1 MLNEFISVAEG
12 FQTSVNIA
20 YDLYGDEKAKSFIP
34 TISAIDI
41 IEDVMLST
49 ASTSARRARIMIGAY
64 GRGKSHIILVLLS
77 LLFKK
82 DRAQF
87 ETLLTKMKEVNPG
100 LYDFVLEYLKSDKKI
115 LPVVISGSSA
125 SLTQSFLNALQQ
137 ALHSAKLDSLMPET
151 HFKAAITSIEN
162 WRTNYPDTYKRL
174 LSELT
179 EPLDTFILRL
189 QEYDVTAYERF
200 TELYPALTSGSV
212 FNPFLGFDVVELY
225 EKVTNEL
232 CANGYN
238 GTFIIYDEFSK
249 YLESSIANA
258 TISDIKLLQDFAEKC
273 DRSGNKQM
281 HLMLICHKD
290 IANYI
295 DEKLPKEKV
304 DGWRGVSGR
313 FKHMNLHNNYSQMY
327 EIISAV
333 ITKDPQVWPAFYQEH
348 RDKFDDLIK
357 RFTANS
363 LLSTTNGEAVNAAI
377 EGCYPLHPIS
387 TFILPRLSEKVAQ
400 NERTLFT
407 FLSASD
413 KNTLSAFLN
422 SAEGDFPMLTPDL
435 IYDYFEP
442 LLRKEPYTSDTHK
455 LYKLTSSVLRKVAP
469 DSLGAKIIKTIS
481 LIYIIEQFEKLPPVY
496 DIIIEAF
503 YDTTYSTQSI
513 SDALNGL
520 IEKDCIVY
528 LKRSNNYLKL
538 KESSGVDIP
547 GEIEKEVEKLK
558 ISETVT
564 GILNRSVSDSYMYPT
579 RYNDEHEI
587 TRYFDFTYISTHDF
601 AKTTDWEERLHQS
614 EADGVVF
621 AVVSKKE
628 DELEEIR
635 KIIAE
640 RNLNNE
646 RIVFAVPLKFKAIEK
661 IAYEY
666 AAVIRLK
673 SLVSDDEQLSDEYEI
688 YIEDLNEV
696 LGSFYL
702 AYSRPENA
710 AVDYYYG
717 GVRRKLYRKAQ
728 LSSLLSQ
735 ICEDVFPH
743 TPVINNE
750 AINKN
755 HLPTVAINSRNKILT
770 GLLANHL
777 EPNLGMTGTGQEVS
791 MMRSTLIQTGVL
803 TNQDTHMLLELR
815 PADENMAHVLGIIED
830 FFVEAKVGS
839 GLSFAVLYE
848 QLTSPEHGVGLKSGV
863 IPIYVATVLHLY
875 KKNLVIK
882 YGDTET
888 KITADLL
895 NSINE
900 NPQAYTV
907 IMEDWNEDKA
917 RYMSALSELFAE
929 YIVNSE
935 RNYNAFAYLVS
946 AMSRWY
952 MALPKYTKDSV
963 DIYLGGEKFE
973 SLPKTTKKFISSL
986 RQQSDNPREYLF
998 KKLFSIFEYPYFDL
1012 AIIADFADTKRRLDS
1027 MLPNLIA
1034 IIGADVKA
1042 LFGGKKKRESTS
1054 SVVRDWYEDLK
1065 PETTQHLFA
1074 RGENKILEL
1083 FKTASSDDTLFI
1095 QRLCKAISGLR
1106 VDDWAS
1112 KTIRSF
1118 TLDLVA
1124 FKETIEAFDSE
1135 EQQPGLSTEGTYRLV
1150 FSDSNGNES
1159 VKTFFK
1165 AEYGPKAKLL
1175 LNEITTALDEMGQ
1188 SITEQEKR
1196 QVLLEALEKL
1206 C

>member
-1 MLNEFISVAEG
+1 M
-12 FQTSVNIA
+12 
-20 YDLYGDEKAKSFIP
+20 
-34 TISAIDI
+34 
-41 IEDVMLST
+41 
-49 ASTSARRARIMIGAY
+49 
-64 GRGKSHIILVLLS
+64 
-77 LLFKK
+77 
-82 DRAQF
+82 
-87 ETLLTKMKEVNPG
+87 
-100 LYDFVLEYLKSDKKI
+100 
-115 LPVVISGSSA
+115 
-125 SLTQSFLNALQQ
+125 
-137 ALHSAKLDSLMPET
+137 
-151 HFKAAITSIEN
+151 
-162 WRTNYPDTYKRL
+162 
-174 LSELT
+174 
-179 EPLDTFILRL
+179 
-189 QEYDVTAYERF
+189 
-200 TELYPALTSGSV
+200 
-212 FNPFLGFDVVELY
+212 
-225 EKVTNEL
+225 
-232 CANGYN
+232 
-238 GTFIIYDEFSK
+238 
-249 YLESSIANA
+249 
-258 TISDIKLLQDFAEKC
+258 
-273 DRSGNKQM
+273 
-281 HLMLICHKD
+281 
-290 IANYI
+290 
-295 DEKLPKEKV
+295 
-304 DGWRGVSGR
+304 
-313 FKHMNLHNNYSQMY
+313 
-327 EIISAV
+327 
-333 ITKDPQVWPAFYQEH
+333 
-348 RDKFDDLIK
+348 
-357 RFTANS
+357 
-363 LLSTTNGEAVNAAI
+363 
-377 EGCYPLHPIS
+377 
-387 TFILPRLSEKVAQ
+387 
-400 NERTLFT
+400 
-407 FLSASD
+407 
-413 KNTLSAFLN
+413 
-422 SAEGDFPMLTPDL
+422 
-435 IYDYFEP
+435 
-442 LLRKEPYTSDTHK
+442 
-455 LYKLTSSVLRKVAP
+455 
-469 DSLGAKIIKTIS
+469 
-481 LIYIIEQFEKLPPVY
+481 
-496 DIIIEAF
+496 
-503 YDTTYSTQSI
+503 
-513 SDALNGL
+513 
-520 IEKDCIVY
+520 
-528 LKRSNNYLKL
+528 
-538 KESSGVDIP
+538 
-547 GEIEKEVEKLK
+547 
-558 ISETVT
+558 
-564 GILNRSVSDSYMYPT
+564 
-579 RYNDEHEI
+579 
-587 TRYFDFTYISTHDF
+587 
-601 AKTTDWEERLHQS
+601 
-614 EADGVVF
+614 
-621 AVVSKKE
+621 
-628 DELEEIR
+628 
-635 KIIAE
+635 
-640 RNLNNE
+640 
-646 RIVFAVPLKFKAIEK
+646 FAVPLKFKAIEK

-998 KKLFSIFEYPYFDL
+998 KKLFSIFEYPDFDL
-1012 AIIADFADTKRRLDS
+1012 AIIADIADTKRRLDS